1 MKKKLISIVT
11 ILCLVFPCLFSVAC
25 KKQEPQKESQ
35 AYTYSICLKNAKGK
49 IDASSLQ
56 SEYDYTKDENIAF
69 VEDGEDYKISVT
81 RTAPLS
87 GEFKVDLLESV
98 DYSSVNLKING
109 IKETGFKIN
118 SGDAENTS
126 EMVNLNDRY
135 FVYSYEK
142 MKADTAL
149 VVDFSGC
156 KKAKITL
163 DVSNLKSN
171 DVKYRVITEDF
182 LTLTEA
188 MALEDEFVKFNS
200 DEIQVDYGTILA
212 FDSGEQLY
220 FKAQNSDSL
229 SKLKYSTYGSRY
241 FVAENRVQYFEVKES
256 GTCETYVAA
265 SDVNQNGTLRMMF
278 AGGVRVAS
286 SYENMQNSSYISLTS
301 DAETYAGDEI
311 AITISSV
318 SKAFIE
324 LDDDGLNYN
333 YYLLNSI
340 DEKMDSSNLLQE
352 NMVEGTTRTYLDLS
366 GLIDDGASA
375 KYLARKPKD
384 DGGFYAVYFD
394 ENVDDARI
402 ENADYVLV
410 GASNMPSDS
419 EISSGIAFGFKK
431 DADVNV
437 KLSAT
442 TVEKTTNFEVKNT
455 KATITSTLTGV
466 GSVSVEKDPVQSPT
480 ATIDCCTDSYQES
493 SEFLIYKM
501 SVVYTKN
508 NFIVA
513 EMSVLLN
520 DLNLYDGEEIYYTT
534 NIHDDQSWAKLDAD
548 SAALAFS
555 HETGRTIYYFINST
569 RDDAEIKIK
578 DSSGEVISITGGIAD
593 CFNRVL
599 NKTVAVFGTE
609 ISLSRIKYLEI
620 EPGVYSSSNVLS
632 LVRAGDKT
640 YHKILTGD
648 SSKSKNVMISLNGYD
663 SETSFVSASDM
674 QDLKIKTMQAG
685 EQFLHYFVK
694 GNYNYYVELTNQAGE
709 VVSETEV
716 IYVNDSPLTMNNK
729 LVYSLSLKDGF
740 YALDEEFNLE
750 IKQVGYKITKRLD
763 VKTDGSGYEIMDAH
777 VYSES
782 FQVDQMDLYVDD
794 FVKEVFEGMSYY
806 TLGQKN
812 SSYMIVNSDGDLVAR
827 LRSITEVKNG
837 KYKITF
843 EFIDSKPFVAGTEF
857 ALVQIQPTES

>member
-25 KKQEPQKESQ
+25 KKQEPQKQSQ
-35 AYTYSICLKNAKGK
+35 AYTYSVCLKNAKGK

-56 SEYDYTKDENIAF
+56 SEYDYKKDENVAF

-118 SGDAENTS
+118 SGDAENAS

-156 KKAKITL
+156 EKAKLTL

-188 MALEDEFVKFNS
+188 MALETEFVKFNS

-212 FDSGEQLY
+212 FDSDEQLY
-220 FKAQNSDSL
+220 FKAQNDDDL
-229 SKLKYSTYGSRY
+229 CKLNYSTYGSRY
-241 FVAENRVQYFEVKES
+241 FVAENRVQYFEVKGS
-256 GTCETYVAA
+256 GICETYMAA
-265 SDVNQNGTLRMMF
+265 TDIEVNGTLRMMF
-278 AGGVRVAS
+278 STGAKVAS
-286 SYENMQNSSYISLTS
+286 SYENMQSGNYMSLES
-301 DAETYAGDEI
+301 ALETYAGEEI
-311 AITISSV
+311 SLTISSV

-324 LDDDGLNYN
+324 LDDGAAYN

-340 DEKMDSSNLLQE
+340 DEKMDNSNLLQE
-352 NMVEGTTRTYLDLS
+352 NMIEGTTRTYLDLS
-366 GLIDDGASA
+366 SLIDDGASA

-384 DGGFYAVYFD
+384 DGGFYVVYFD

-410 GASNMPSDS
+410 GASNMPSES

-442 TVEKTTNFEVKNT
+442 TAEKTTNFEVKNT
-455 KATITSTLTGV
+455 KATIISTLTGV
-466 GSVSVEKDPVQSPT
+466 GSVSVEKDPVLSPT
-480 ATIDCCTDSYQES
+480 ATIDCCTGSYQES
-493 SEFLIYKM
+493 ANFLVYKM
-501 SVVYTKN
+501 SVTYTKN
-508 NFIVA
+508 NFVAA
-513 EMSVLLN
+513 EMSVSLN
-520 DLNLYDGEEIYYTT
+520 GLNLYDGEEVYFTT
-534 NIHDDQSWAKLDAD
+534 NIRDEQSWAKLDS
-548 SAALAFS
+548 SAALTIS

-569 RDDAEIKIK
+569 RDDAELEIK
-578 DSSGEVISITGGIAD
+578 DSSGKVISITGGVAD

-599 NKTVAVFGTE
+599 NKTVVVLGIE
-609 ISLSRIKYLEI
+609 INLSRIKYLEI
-620 EPGVYSSSNVLS
+620 EPDIYSSSMVLS

-640 YHKILTGD
+640 SHKISIENLTQNT
-648 SSKSKNVMISLNGYD
+648 NVMISLNGYGSD
-663 SETSFVSASDM
+663 ASFVSANDM
-674 QDLKIKTMQAG
+674 QDLKIKTTQAG
-685 EQFLHYFVK
+685 ERVLHYYVT
-694 GNYNYYVELTNQAGE
+694 GSYNYYVELTNQAGE

-716 IYVNDSPLTMNNK
+716 IYVNDSALTMSNK
-729 LVYSLSLKDGF
+729 LVYSLSLKSGF

-750 IKQVGYKITKRLD
+750 IKQVSYKITKRLD
-763 VKTDGSGYEIMDAH
+763 VKTDGGGYEIMDAH
-777 VYSES
+777 VFSEL
-782 FQVDQMDLYVDD
+782 FQVDQADVYLEDCVD
-794 FVKEVFEGMSYY
+794 EIFEGMTYY
-806 TLGQKN
+806 TRGQKN
-812 SSYMIVNSDGDLVAR
+812 SSYMIVNSDGELVAS
-827 LRSITEVKNG
+827 LKNITEIKSCV
-837 KYKITF
+837 YKITF
-843 EFIDSKPFVAGTEF
+843 KFIGSKPLVSGTEF
-857 ALVQIQPTES
+857 ALVEIQSTES